1 MKEQKNTKKVQK
13 HNTRRIKGITL
24 IALVVTIVVL
34 LILASVSITVVFGDN
49 GILQLAKEAGEKTNE
64 AVKNDQD
71 QISDAEGIINEYLTE
86 LNSPIKSSIANEEIT
101 FATNYGTIDVIWLDT
116 NNRVKAVPNEPILSA
131 KNDSG
136 IEETMTKV
144 KWTEKQTVG
153 SDNVKWEE
161 NEESKEKPWSNA
173 EWYNY
178 QKAEGTDDTKK
189 SRWANAKTAN
199 GSYFVWIPRYAY
211 RITYYASEEKIEEQ
225 EPTGYYESEENIEE
239 QEPTG
244 YYDGWGMYDKE
255 GNLKYKLD
263 EGIETV
269 AYNGN
274 KYIVHPAFMDNTENN
289 FDNGGWDKD
298 LAGFWFA
305 KYEMSENSKEIDD
318 NSNKLKSV
326 PDESAL
332 GKDGR
337 ISIGE
342 MYKMGRDAT
351 YGYTGKTEAIQSGN
365 ETYTHTSYM
374 NSHMIK
380 NSEWGAVAYLAHSSY
395 GRNGHE
401 IDVNNSSDYITGK
414 GGGDVSG
421 KVGPTGGISNSYNTE
436 IGAHA
441 STTGNIYGIYDMSG
455 GIAER
460 SAVYDKL
467 GNSVYLL
474 DDDIGL
480 KMTQESKNNNGEYIS
495 KKYVTSYSNETETYN
510 GDEKIYSLGKTG
522 DIIKEVHVMN
532 KLEAWFGDSNVVVS
546 RNYPFETLGGYC
558 GSTENYAGIFYT
570 GTSLGNM
577 DFNAGE
583 GLRTVLCP

>member
-153 SDNVKWEE
+153 TDNVKWEE
-161 NEESKEKPWSNA
+161 NEENKEKTWSNA

-189 SRWANAKTAN
+189 SRWANAKTEN

-225 EPTGYYESEENIEE
+225 EPTGYY
-239 QEPTG
+239 
-244 YYDGWGMYDKE
+244 DGWGMYDKD

-274 KYIVHPAFMDNTENN
+274 KYIVHPAFMNNTENN

-305 KYEMSENSKEIDD
+305 KYEVSENSEEIDD

-326 PDESAL
+326 PNKSAL
-332 GKDGR
+332 GKVGG
-337 ISIGE
+337 ISIGA
-342 MYKMGRDAT
+342 MYKIGRDAT
-351 YGYTGKTEAIQSGN
+351 YGYTGKTEKIQSGN

-401 IDVNNSSDYITGK
+401 IDINNSSDYITGN
-414 GGGDVSG
+414 GGGNVSG
-421 KVGPTGGISNSYNTE
+421 KVDATSETANAYNTE

-455 GIAER
+455 GITER
-460 SAVYDKL
+460 SAIYDKL
-467 GNSVYLL
+467 GNSVYLTN
-474 DDDIGL
+474 DENGL

-495 KKYVTSYSNETETYN
+495 TKYVTSYSNGTDTLN

-532 KLEAWFGDSNVVVS
+532 GLKAWFDDSNLVVHQDI
-546 RNYPFETLGGYC
+546 PFMILGG
-558 GSTENYAGIFYT
+558 GSSSGGNYAGIFYT
-570 GTSLGNM
+570 GDSFGNNSFM
-577 DFNAGE
+577 ATE